1 MLLLSLTLVTNLY
14 DETEYLIHIKN
25 LKEALNHGLIL
36 KEVHRVIKFNQK
48 LD

>member
-14 DETEYLIHIKN
+14 DKTEYLIHIKN
-25 LKEALNHGLIL
+25 LKEALNYRLIL